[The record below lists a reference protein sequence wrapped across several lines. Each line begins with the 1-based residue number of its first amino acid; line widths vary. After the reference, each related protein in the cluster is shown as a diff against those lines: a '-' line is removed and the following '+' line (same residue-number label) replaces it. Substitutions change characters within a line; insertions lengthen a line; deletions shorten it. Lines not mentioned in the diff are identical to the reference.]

1 MERYLIL
8 SSTLLALLTSCQKM
22 NSPAPKITPTPFI
35 GSTKVE
41 LGDITMYFEA
51 HGSGDPL
58 ILLHG
63 GFGSADAWNNQIP
76 IFAEKYYVIA
86 PDSRSHGRT
95 TDSDAPLSYHLMAE
109 DTIRLMDYLGIQS
122 AYIVGW
128 SDGGIIGI
136 DMAIHHPERIKA
148 LVAFGANLNPQG
160 YQDSFL
166 EYVRNAT
173 VEDITLMVGSKYI
186 EMMPNPERLP
196 IILEKIKTLYLTEP
210 NFTQAELAGIK
221 APTLILD
228 GQTETVIRT
237 DHAQEIEN
245 SIPNAKLIILPNV
258 GHAAVSE
265 NPEVWNNAV
274 LNFLESK

>member
-95 TDSDAPLSYHLMAE
+95 TDSDSPLSYHLMAE

>member
-1 MERYLIL
+1 M
-8 SSTLLALLTSCQKM
+8 A
-22 NSPAPKITPTPFI
+22 
-35 GSTKVE
+35 KVE

-51 HGSGDPL
+51 CGSGQPL

-63 GFGSADAWNNQIP
+63 GFGSADIWNNQIP
-76 IFAEKYYVIA
+76 VFSEQYYVVA
-86 PDSRSHGRT
+86 PDSRSQGRT

-109 DTIRLMDYLGIQS
+109 DTIHLMDYLGIKS

-148 LVAFGANLNPQG
+148 LVAFGANISPQG

-173 VEDITLMVGSKYI
+173 IEDIKLIVGSKYI

-196 IILEKIKTLYLTEP
+196 IILEKIKTLYFTEP
-210 NFTQAELAGIK
+210 NFTQEELAGIK
-221 APTLILD
+221 VLTLILD

-237 DHAQEIEN
+237 DHAQEIAN
-245 SIPNAKLIILPNV
+245 SISNAKLIILPNI
-258 GHAAVSE
+258 GHNAVTE
-265 NPEVWNNAV
+265 NPELWNNAV
-274 LNFLESK
+274 LDFLETK